1 MSGWNWAL
9 MALSG
14 HCGAEMALAGLDLA
28 AKVENQE
35 AAEQEAVLEL
45 PMHLHQ
51 DDAAPVLKVYYDA
64 QPG

>member
-28 AKVENQE
+28 AAAENQE
-35 AAEQEAVLEL
+35 AAAPEAVLEM
-45 PMHLHQ
+45 PVNLHQ